1 MSDPYQEKKSPDPQ
15 TFYKSFYVATMYFGV
30 SFPLLFKPWNF
41 KVISFFL
48 GGGGCRSFRLWLLE
62 ILYIYWIL
70 NVESK
75 KKSKLKSKSNCSNV
89 CTLYKVGYKFFL
101 STFLFSRLWPCSLTH
116 YTVSTGNFLHPWESR
131 VFYYNYFFYVT
142 DITLSGMNI
151 RQRGG
156 KGVGGGGGD
165 FLTVLH
171 ILYLTFRG
179 ENYAKLLLKVFDSYG

>member
-1 MSDPYQEKKSPDPQ
+1 MSDPYQEKNSPDPQ

-48 GGGGCRSFRLWLLE
+48 RGGMQKTSTLATWNTV
-62 ILYIYWIL
+62 YWIL

-156 KGVGGGGGD
+156 KGVGGGGEI
-165 FLTVLH
+165 F
-171 ILYLTFRG
+171 
-179 ENYAKLLLKVFDSYG
+179 